1 MYDITFLGHYTKD
14 TIVSASGTRIVDGG
28 AVFYGANVAARMG
41 LKTAVVTRLAR
52 EDFRVVEEMERLGV
66 RVLAKATPKS
76 TCLRLEYPSSNVDER
91 VIRVASTA
99 GAFTPAEVQHIET
112 RAVVIGGSMRGE
124 ISLRVM
130 EKLAEKT
137 DRIAADAQSFV
148 RIDREGTLVS
158 AEWPEKQA
166 VLAIVQVF
174 KADAVEAELLTGSV
188 DIRAAAEILHELG
201 PREIVLTHRDGLLV
215 YDGGRFH
222 EAGFFPKE
230 LVGRSG
236 RGDTCIASYVASRL
250 SASPAEASI
259 WAAAVTS
266 LKMEAEGP
274 FRRDIGEVEW
284 LIENKY

>member
-66 RVLAKATPKS
+66 RVFAKVTPKS

-91 VIRVASTA
+91 VIRVASNA
-99 GAFTPAEVQHIET
+99 GPFIPEELEHIGT
-112 RAVVIGGSMRGE
+112 RTVVIGGSMRGE

-137 DRIAADAQSFV
+137 DRIAADAQGFV
-148 RIDREGTLVS
+148 RVDREGTLVS
-158 AEWPEKQA
+158 AEWPEKQV
-166 VLAIVQVF
+166 VLAILHVL
-174 KADAVEAELLTGSV
+174 KADAVEAELLTGSA
-188 DIRAAAEILHELG
+188 DIRAAAKLLHELG
-201 PREIVLTHRDGLLV
+201 PREIVLTHRDGVLV
-215 YDGGRFH
+215 YDGDRFH

-236 RGDTCIASYVASRL
+236 RGDTCIASYMASRL
-250 SASPAEASI
+250 NASPAEATV
-259 WAAAVTS
+259 WAAALTS

-274 FRRDIGEVEW
+274 FRRDIGEVER
-284 LIENKY
+284 LIQEKY

>member
-14 TIVSASGTRIVDGG
+14 TIVSARGTRIVDGG

-52 EDFRVVEEMERLGV
+52 EDFRVVQEVERLGV
-66 RVLAKATPKS
+66 RVFAKETPKS
-76 TCLRLEYPSSNVDER
+76 TCLRLEYPSSNLDER
-91 VIRVASTA
+91 VIHVASNA
-99 GAFTPAEVQHIET
+99 GPFTPEEVQHIET
-112 RAVVIGGSMRGE
+112 HAVVIGGSMRGE

-166 VLAIVQVF
+166 VLAILQIL
-174 KADAVEAELLTGSV
+174 KADAVEAELLTGSA
-188 DIRAAAEILHELG
+188 DIRAAAEVLHELG

-215 YDGGRFH
+215 YDGDRFH

-250 SASPAEASI
+250 TASPAEASI

-274 FRRDIGEVEW
+274 FRRDIGEVEG
-284 LIENKY
+284 LIEDTY

>member
-52 EDFRVVEEMERLGV
+52 EDFRVVEKMERLGV

-112 RAVVIGGSMRGE
+112 RTVVIGGSMRGE

-174 KADAVEAELLTGSV
+174 KADAVEAELLTGSA

-215 YDGGRFH
+215 YDGDRFH

-274 FRRDIGEVEW
+274 FRRDIGEVER

>member
-1 MYDITFLGHYTKD
+1 MYDVGFLGHYTKD
-14 TIVSASGTRIVDGG
+14 TIVSPSGTRIVDGG
-28 AVFYGANVAARMG
+28 AVFYGASVAARMR
-41 LKTAVVTRLAR
+41 LKTAIVTRLAR
-52 EDFRVVEEMERLGV
+52 EDFRVLEEMEKLGV
-66 RVLAKATPKS
+66 RVFAKATPKS

-99 GAFTPAEVQHIET
+99 GAFTPEEVQHIET

-166 VLAIVQVF
+166 VLAILQVL
-174 KADAVEAELLTGSV
+174 KADAVEAELLTGSA

-215 YDGGRFH
+215 YDGDRFH

-250 SASPAEASI
+250 NASPAEASI

-274 FRRDIGEVEW
+274 FRRDIGEVER
-284 LIENKY
+284 LIENTY

>member
-66 RVLAKATPKS
+66 RVFAKVTLKS

-91 VIRVASTA
+91 VIRVASNA
-99 GAFTPAEVQHIET
+99 GPFIPEELEHIGT
-112 RAVVIGGSMRGE
+112 RTVVIGGSMRGE

-137 DRIAADAQSFV
+137 DKIAADAQSFV
-148 RIDREGTLVS
+148 RIDREGTLVA
-158 AEWPEKQA
+158 AEWPEKQV
-166 VLAIVQVF
+166 VLALLHVL

-188 DIRAAAEILHELG
+188 DIRAAAKILHELG

-215 YDGGRFH
+215 YDGDRFH

-236 RGDTCIASYVASRL
+236 RGDTCIASYMASRL
-250 SASPAEASI
+250 NASPAEATI
-259 WAAAVTS
+259 WAAALTS
-266 LKMEAEGP
+266 LKMETEGP
-274 FRRDIGEVEW
+274 FRRDIGQVER
-284 LIENKY
+284 LIEEKY